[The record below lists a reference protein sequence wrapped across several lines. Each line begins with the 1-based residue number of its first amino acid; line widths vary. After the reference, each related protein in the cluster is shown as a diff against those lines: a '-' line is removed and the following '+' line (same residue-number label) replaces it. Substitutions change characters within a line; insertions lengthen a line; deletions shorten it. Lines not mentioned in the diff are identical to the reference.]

1 MRSQNG
7 RPRINLAPAG
17 LSAHVLFRIAFICL
31 LLPVGPVF
39 SVDNRIA
46 TEEAQFTVY
55 ISGKELG
62 REKFSI
68 QNFDSSIKSSSVGS
82 FHNLGNKQQN
92 VRIETR
98 LEMDTSLQPKSYEIQ
113 MDSGGPRE
121 IILGAFI
128 PNQATFEYRGT
139 GSPRRKGLLVGD
151 AYSLLDSNVFHHFI
165 FIARKYVFDFKDKP
179 QSFEVVV
186 PQELHDGTLKV
197 REIGMEKVS
206 VQGKNR
212 DLHHLRADSG
222 RLAIDLWVDDNRIL
236 YKIALPS
243 KNIEVVRR

>member
-1 MRSQNG
+1 MCSQNG
-7 RPRINLAPAG
+7 KSLIDPAPAG
-17 LSAHVLFRIAFICL
+17 LSAYALFRIALICL
-31 LLPVGPVF
+31 LLPVVPIF

-46 TEEAQFTVY
+46 TEEAQFAVY
-55 ISGKELG
+55 IAGKELG
-62 REKFSI
+62 REKFLI
-68 QNFDSSIKSSSVGS
+68 QNFENSIKSSSIGS
-82 FHNLGNKQQN
+82 FRNLGNKQQN

-113 MDSGGPRE
+113 TESGGPKE

-128 PNQATFEYRGT
+128 PNQATFEYRGG

-151 AYSLLDSNVFHHFI
+151 AYSLLDSNVFHHFV
-165 FIARKYVFDFKDKP
+165 FIARKYDFEVKDKT

-197 REIGMEKVS
+197 REVGMERVWI
-206 VQGKNR
+206 QRKNR
-212 DLHHLRADSG
+212 DLHHLKADSG

-243 KNIEVVRR
+243 KSIEVVRR